1 MPKNILQKI
10 IGPGVVAL
18 LFTVVIAFA
27 GWPLVQAQSTPTFNS
42 TITPTDTGIAPS
54 NTAGTQ
60 TSNPSS
66 SGDFNSTITPTDTGI
81 APPNT
86 AGSQTT
92 QTIPSSA
99 GSQTTP
105 SVPNSAGTA
114 TQTTTGGSNT
124 GTFGLQNPLDKKF
137 NSVGSLLSGFLDI
150 FSYLV
155 VLLAVLLIIWVGLQ
169 FVLARGNPD
178 RIKELKGWLLWI
190 VIGVA
195 IVIGARIIVSAV
207 INTLSATG
215 TVNQSVINQANNA
228 LGN

>member
-18 LFTVVIAFA
+18 LFTVVVAFA
-27 GWPLVQAQSTPTFNS
+27 GWPLVQAQSTPTFN
-42 TITPTDTGIAPS
+42 
-54 NTAGTQ
+54 Q
-60 TSNPSS
+60 
-66 SGDFNSTITPTDTGI
+66 TITPTDTGI
-81 APPNT
+81 APPNSS
-86 AGSQTT
+86 GT
-92 QTIPSSA
+92 QTA
-99 GSQTTP
+99 P
-105 SVPNSAGTA
+105 SVPNSSG
-114 TQTTTGGSNT
+114 TQTAPSVPNSSGTITQPVGTGGSNT